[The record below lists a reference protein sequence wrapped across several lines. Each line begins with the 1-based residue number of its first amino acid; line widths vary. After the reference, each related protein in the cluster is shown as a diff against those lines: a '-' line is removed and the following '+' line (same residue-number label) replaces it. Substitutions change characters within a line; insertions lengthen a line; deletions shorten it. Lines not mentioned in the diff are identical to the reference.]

1 MERNAELNGN
11 NVEGLIP
18 TSELTEIDVPTSRLP
33 VIPALA
39 SETQKRDSNK
49 EILKATE
56 AAKIAEDAIY
66 SKTSKSEKP
75 AKTSKPA
82 KPAKSAKPAKPA
94 KNAQAKVE
102 KKLPGADVSE
112 WLRDQ
117 CRQFCL
123 AIFYRDQEPAQSLGF
138 TSAVGGEGKT
148 FLSMLTAGYLAD
160 DTDQPVTLVECNW
173 ERPSVHQQYSIP
185 STPGLAEWLRG
196 ECRAEEIRHV
206 VKPNLTVIP
215 AGNGK
220 RDAVK
225 LVHQFQRRGLLEV
238 QAEKDELLI
247 VDLPAITSCGYGLLA
262 AKLVDSLVVVVRAG
276 TTPDALVAETCNQL
290 EALPVHGILLN
301 QMESNIPLWIR
312 KLI

>member
-1 MERNAELNGN
+1 VERNAELNGN
-11 NVEGLIP
+11 YAEGLIP
-18 TSELTEIDVPTSRLP
+18 KSELTEIDVPTSRLP

-39 SETQKRDSNK
+39 PETQKRDSNK
-49 EILKATE
+49 DILKATE

-82 KPAKSAKPAKPA
+82 KAAKPA
-94 KNAQAKVE
+94 KNANAQVE

-112 WLRDQ
+112 WLREQ

-123 AIFYRDQEPAQSLGF
+123 AVFYRDQEPAQSLGF

-225 LVHQFQRRGLLEV
+225 LVHQFQRRGLLEI

-247 VDLPAITSCGYGLLA
+247 VDLPAITSSGYGLLA

-276 TTPDALVAETCNQL
+276 TTPEALVAETCNQL
-290 EALPVHGILLN
+290 ESLPVHGILLN